1 MFITGETITGGT
13 SGSTATVDE
22 YRANPV
28 QNIQQLLEYGNTDTT
43 IYDFLEKLRLS
54 FMAGIPNSLASG
66 TSKRNLIK
74 NIKDLYA
81 AKGTSEGTKLFSRL
95 FLGEEAGVL
104 YPNQYIMKPS
114 HGDFRQ
120 KTVLRAS
127 ADSGVF
133 GSEVIGQLI
142 TGASSG
148 ATAVI
153 ETSVD
158 FQQAGVS
165 ISELQLANLV
175 GTFTDGEKFTATS
188 TTKDLEVG
196 FTIRAIV
203 SSGTIVNDGIL
214 HDDNE
219 DITLESIGNE
229 NATIKVGGI
238 KRGSVSGVEIDDV
251 GQKYEVGDAITFTA
265 VSADTDVESAVGF
278 VSMVGGGIQL
288 ETGTLDDSS

>member
-1 MFITGETITGGT
+1 MSKNETKLTTKVSSLISGQTPDFVQADHPLFVKFLKDYYRFLEAGRLTVTATIQNIVQETVSTNYILQEDGERTLAESSSGKFVNGETITGGTSNATATILVEDSRNKHLYITSQQLFITGETITGGT

-43 IYDFLEKLRLS
+43 IHDFLEKLRLS

-133 GSEVIGQLI
+133 GSEVIGQVI

-158 FQQAGVS
+158 FQQAGVA

-175 GTFTDGEKFTATS
+175 GTFTDG
-188 TTKDLEVG
+188 
-196 FTIRAIV
+196 
-203 SSGTIVNDGIL
+203 
-214 HDDNE
+214 
-219 DITLESIGNE
+219 
-229 NATIKVGGI
+229 
-238 KRGSVSGVEIDDV
+238 
-251 GQKYEVGDAITFTA
+251 
-265 VSADTDVESAVGF
+265 
-278 VSMVGGGIQL
+278 
-288 ETGTLDDSS
+288 